1 VARASARCSDGAFNT
16 LAILALRCAG
26 QGIGHSAKLAH
37 ASAGRMGGAAAQP
50 TIHSHH
56 GRRPGRLPTGLF
68 WSSHRAAGNF
78 FYLPCSSRAG
88 ATTWCVAQANHV
100 QGVEIL
106 AYVTSHLSAVCKGS
120 FFEVAIS
127 SQNATPKVHTAIEE
141 PFCNVTN
148 IVAVEFVSLTAF
160 ASASESVDVALT
172 S

>member
-1 VARASARCSDGAFNT
+1 M
-16 LAILALRCAG
+16 AG
-26 QGIGHSAKLAH
+26 
-37 ASAGRMGGAAAQP
+37 AGRAALIATAAEAMVEEVLRINRREHGDMRFRRAFGPP
-50 TIHSHH
+50 T
-56 GRRPGRLPTGLF
+56 PPLF
-68 WSSHRAAGNF
+68 DPDRESSLEGKEDGNSFLRAAK
-78 FYLPCSSRAG
+78 SSAI
-88 ATTWCVAQANHV
+88 TWCVAQANHV

-141 PFCNVTN
+141 PFCNVTS
-148 IVAVEFVSLTAF
+148 IVGVVFVSLIAF